1 MNLVVDDAVE
11 VKQATKTT
19 EERRRELGMQM
30 LQHFRP
36 AKKTNILN
44 RSNFAQGRQCITH
57 SSAPMTK
64 AYSSTLRIFSV
75 GQIRTAHP

>member
-1 MNLVVDDAVE
+1 MNLVVDDAIE

-19 EERRRELGMQM
+19 EERRRELGMRM
-30 LQHFRP
+30 LQHVRP

-57 SSAPMTK
+57 TSAPMTK
-64 AYSSTLRIFSV
+64 AFHSTLRLFSLR
-75 GQIRTAHP
+75 QIRTADP